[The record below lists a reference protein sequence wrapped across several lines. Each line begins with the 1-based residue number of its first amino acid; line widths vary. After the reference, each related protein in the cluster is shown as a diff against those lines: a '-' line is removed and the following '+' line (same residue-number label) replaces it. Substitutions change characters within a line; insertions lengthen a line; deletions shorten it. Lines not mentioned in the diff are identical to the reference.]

1 MNHPQAKN
9 PARGPIRKSVASR
22 NQSNDKL
29 GAAKPQVSVQKGQM
43 HAAVQST
50 LMALE
55 PRMLFDGAAIATGA
69 DALDQTSQP
78 TELNQQG
85 WSEALR
91 EAAVAYETNN
101 PTQATA
107 LLVVDQSVEGWQQ
120 LIQGRAAN
128 TDVLILDRDKDGLAQ
143 IAGAVAQYSNLQSI
157 QIVSHGDQG
166 VISLG
171 NRLVSEISLDQS
183 AGALSTIGGALSKD
197 GDILLYGCEVGSGAK
212 GAAFLQALARST
224 QADVAASTDLTGAA
238 SLGGNWD
245 LEVKVGSVE
254 AGTVLSAD
262 ATANF
267 GSLLDSV
274 VVPLGGT
281 GKLSGHLWDDTLDF
295 DNRIDVSPL
304 ENCFANVTV
313 QLVTA
318 GADGILGTIDDTV
331 IATAITG
338 NSDTSTVIGQANGTY
353 EFTGLADGLYGIRVA
368 QTFTDSISRNVK
380 VVGDA
385 NNSFGTDG
393 ADGFISTYVAGGTGF
408 ADQNFR
414 YVQINDAPVVTVP
427 TAQQILAEDTSFTF
441 NGAASFSI
449 GDPNDMITAVDSFNR
464 YLTTLDVTD
473 GILTLGP
480 QVGLTITGSGSR
492 SMTLEGSIADI
503 NAALTNLTYKAD
515 LNFTGYDYLKIQVN
529 DRGNFGDGDGDCI
542 PGEGVQDQKL
552 SDVKT
557 IDLCVL
563 PVNDPPVAINDANQT
578 TSIATTPITGNVAR
592 PDGKSPGDNPDTDP
606 EGNLPL
612 IVCGVAVGVMD
623 PNPAVTPSG
632 NVGTDLVGTYGTLR
646 VNADGT
652 YSYLVNTS
660 NPIVA
665 SLPSGGTI
673 TDVFTYCVADTIGD
687 KAKAQLVIT
696 IVGQGK
702 PVAAPDT
709 NSTVEDSTTPAT
721 GNVLGIAPG
730 KSAGDQT
737 DTDPDGDMLSVC
749 GVAAGTPAGVPVG
762 SVGSLVSGTYGSVR
776 INADGTYSY
785 QVNNADARV
794 QALDATTAPLTDVFT
809 YCVSDGKGGVDK
821 TTLTITI
828 TGIND
833 APKANPDTNSTTVGS
848 PTPVSGNVLGGTGR
862 VPTDVTD
869 TDPENDPLTV
879 CGVVAGNSATVPSVG
894 VGLPIDGTYGTIR
907 INANGT
913 YTYVV
918 DAADPAVVALASG
931 ATLTDVFTYCVSD
944 GKGGFDKTTLTIT
957 ITGPNSAPDA
967 LPDTNST
974 VAGATTPAL
983 GNVLGGIGKAPTDVT
998 DTDPENDPLTVCG
1011 VLAGDSSLTPT
1022 GNVGSPVVGT
1032 YGTVTINANGTYSY
1046 QVDNS
1051 NPLVANLPVGSTLTD
1066 VFSYCATDSK
1076 SGTDK
1081 TTLTIT
1087 ITGSKPVNDPPVAK
1101 PDVNS
1106 TTADSN
1112 TPTTGNVLGGP
1123 GKAPTDVTDTDP
1135 NNDPLAVC
1143 GIVAGNSATVPS
1155 TGVGSPIVG
1164 TFGTVTLNADGTYSY
1179 QVDRANQTVLALQ
1192 QGQTVTDVFTYCLTD
1207 GKGGFDKTTLTITIT
1222 GVNDCP
1228 VAVSDG
1234 NSVNAASGAATRG
1247 NAIGGANA
1255 SVGDRADTDP
1265 DGDALRVCGV
1275 AAGNVAGPV
1284 SGNVGGAIMGQY
1296 GSLTVNA
1303 DGSYSYVVDASKP
1316 GVVALRPGQTLTD
1329 TFTYCVT
1336 DGVCDPQKAQI
1347 VITLNGVND
1356 PPTARGTPEVADEGG
1371 VMRCDLA
1378 VVSDAEDAPA
1388 QLSVKIDAIA
1398 NSASGT
1404 FFYREP
1410 IAGQPGQFR
1419 EVPVTAGMTITGEQL
1434 AQLCFKANPQTG
1446 ALRGP
1451 DGALLP
1457 PTLAFTVTDTS
1468 GAQASSSTTIVIKP
1482 PVRVETPPVAPREVP
1497 PIAIVPTLLV
1507 PPAIIPTI
1515 DGRPSV
1521 PIVVPPLNLA
1531 PALDPVSLF
1540 DPTTALAEAPA
1551 PLDRAVKSAAVTAD
1565 EKPVAK
1571 VDDCIPTAKPKVKM
1585 KAVKRSVFADTAQK
1599 PVVAFS
1605 EQMKEAKKRFKLP
1618 AKVAPRPASGK
1629 EC

>member
-9 PARGPIRKSVASR
+9 PARGPIRKSIASR
-22 NQSNDKL
+22 NHTADKA
-29 GAAKPQVSVQKGQM
+29 GVAKPQVSVQKGQM

-69 DALDQTSQP
+69 DAIDQTSQP

-91 EAAVAYETNN
+91 EAAVAYEINN

-107 LLVVDQSVEGWQQ
+107 LLVIDQSVEGWQQ

-128 TDVLILDRDKDGLAQ
+128 TDVLILDRDQDGLAQ

-183 AGALSTIGGALSKD
+183 AGALSAIGGALSKD

-224 QADVAASTDLTGAA
+224 QADIAASTDLTGAA

-245 LEVKVGSVE
+245 LETTVGSVE
-254 AGTVLSAD
+254 AGSVLS
-262 ATANF
+262 TAALEDY
-267 GSLLDSV
+267 SQLLDALPV
-274 VVPLGGT
+274 NNGGSRT
-281 GKLSGHLWDDTLDF
+281 ISGHLWDDTLTF
-295 DNRIDVSPL
+295 DNLIGGKVPGPE
-304 ENCFANVTV
+304 ENCFADVTV
-313 QLVTA
+313 QLIWA
-318 GADGILGTIDDTV
+318 GADGVFGIPGDPASDDVIYTTQTGDSNVPGESDGTF
-331 IATAITG
+331 
-338 NSDTSTVIGQANGTY
+338 Q
-353 EFTGLADGLYGIRVA
+353 FTGLADGYYKLVVPN
-368 QTFTDSISRNVK
+368 TFNDPLSKNVK
-380 VVGDA
+380 LVSEFEQPTGSDGVVEILI
-385 NNSFGTDG
+385 NPSLPVVEYNFG
-393 ADGFISTYVAGGTGF
+393 
-408 ADQNFR
+408 
-414 YVQINDAPVVTVP
+414 YVQINDAPKVTIP
-427 TAQQILAEDTSFTF
+427 PDQQILAEDVSFTF
-441 NGAASFSI
+441 SGAASFSI
-449 GDPNDMITAVDSFNR
+449 SDPGDMNTAVDSFNR
-464 YLTTLDVTD
+464 YLTTLTVDSGT
-473 GILTLGP
+473 LTLAAQAG
-480 QVGLTITGSGSR
+480 VTVVGSGSGL
-492 SMTLEGSIADI
+492 MTLEGTIANI
-503 NAALTNLTYKAD
+503 NAALLNLSYKANTD
-515 LNFTGYDYLKIQVN
+515 FTGYDYLKIRVD
-529 DRGNFGDGDGDCI
+529 DRGNFGDAANGNCI
-542 PGEGVQDQKL
+542 PNEAADNLFGTAQ
-552 SDVKT
+552 

-612 IVCGVAVGVMD
+612 VVCGVAVGVMD
-623 PNPAVTPSG
+623 PDPAVTPSG
-632 NVGTDLVGTYGTLR
+632 NVGTDLQGMYGTLR

-665 SLPSGGTI
+665 SLPSLGTI
-673 TDVFTYCVADTIGD
+673 TDTFTYCVADTLGD

-696 IVGQGK
+696 ITGQGR

-721 GNVLGIAPG
+721 GNVLGVAPG
-730 KSAGDQT
+730 RSLGDRT
-737 DTDPDGDMLSVC
+737 DTDPDGDLLTVC
-749 GVAAGTPAGVPVG
+749 GVVAGTPAGVPVG
-762 SVGSLVSGTYGSVR
+762 SVGSLVAGTYGSVT
-776 INADGTYSY
+776 INANGTYSY
-785 QVNNADARV
+785 QVNNADTRV
-794 QALDATTAPLTDVFT
+794 QALDATTPPLTDVFT

-833 APKANPDTNSTTVGS
+833 APKANPDTNSTVVGS
-848 PTPVSGNVLGGTGR
+848 PTPVSGNVLGGLGR

-894 VGLPIDGTYGTIR
+894 VGLPVDGNYGTIR

-918 DAADPAVVALASG
+918 DPADPAVVALTSG

-974 VAGATTPAL
+974 IAGATTPAI

-1011 VLAGDSSLTPT
+1011 VLAGNSSSTPT
-1022 GNVGSPVVGT
+1022 GNVGSPVIGT

-1101 PDVNS
+1101 PDGNS
-1106 TTADSN
+1106 TTADSK
-1112 TPTTGNVLGGP
+1112 TPTTGNVIGGP

-1143 GIVAGNSATVPS
+1143 GIVAGNSASVPS

-1179 QVDRANQTVLALQ
+1179 QVDRTNQTVLALQ
-1192 QGQTVTDVFTYCLTD
+1192 QGQTVSDVFTYCLTD

-1234 NSVNAASGAATRG
+1234 NTVNAANGAATRG
-1247 NAIGGANA
+1247 NAIGGPNA

-1356 PPTARGTPEVADEGG
+1356 PPTARGTPEVAEEGG
-1371 VMRCDLA
+1371 MMRCDLA

-1497 PIAIVPTLLV
+1497 PIAVVPPLLI

-1515 DGRPSV
+1515 DGRPLA

-1540 DPTTALAEAPA
+1540 DPTTTLAEAPL
-1551 PLDRAVKSAAVTAD
+1551 PPDRAVKSAAVSAD

-1571 VDDCIPTAKPKVKM
+1571 VDDCIPTVKPKVKM
-1585 KAVKRSVFADTAQK
+1585 KAVKRSVFADSAQK
-1599 PVVAFS
+1599 PMVAFS
-1605 EQMKEAKKRFKLP
+1605 EQVKEAKKRFKLP
-1618 AKVAPRPASGK
+1618 AKVAPRPASAK

>member
-9 PARGPIRKSVASR
+9 PARGPIRKSIASR
-22 NQSNDKL
+22 NHTDDKL
-29 GAAKPQVSVQKGQM
+29 GVSKPQVSAQKGSM
-43 HAAVQST
+43 HVAVQST

-91 EAAVAYETNN
+91 EAAVAYESNN

-128 TDVLILDRDKDGLAQ
+128 TDVLILDRDQDGLAQ

-238 SLGGNWD
+238 SLGGNWT
-245 LEVKVGSVE
+245 LETNVGSIE
-254 AGTVLSAD
+254 SSSAL
-262 ATANF
+262 AETSALAF
-267 GSLLDSV
+267 GSLLDSIDSG
-274 VVPLGGT
+274 LGGT
-281 GKLSGHLWDDTLDF
+281 GRISGHLWDDTLEF
-295 DNRIDVSPL
+295 DNVIGATPGAK
-304 ENCFANVTV
+304 ENCFANITV
-313 QLVTA
+313 QLIGV
-318 GADGILGTIDDTV
+318 GADGVLGTDDDVV
-331 IATAITG
+331 IKETRTG
-338 NSDTSTVIGQANGTY
+338 NTEATFGTF
-353 EFTGLADGLYGIRVA
+353 EFTGVADGNYAIRVPT
-368 QTFTDSISRNVK
+368 TFLDSISKNVK
-380 VVGDA
+380 VIGDS
-385 NNSFGTDG
+385 NNSSGTEG
-393 ADGFISTYVAGGTGF
+393 SDGFATVYVATGLPTIEM
-408 ADQNFR
+408 NFR
-414 YVQINDAPVVTVP
+414 YIQINDAPKVTVP
-427 TAQQILAEDTSFTF
+427 LDQQILAEDVSFTF
-441 NGAASFSI
+441 SGAASFTISDP
-449 GDPNDMITAVDSFNR
+449 GDMNTAVDSFNR
-464 YLTTLDVTD
+464 YLTTLTVDSGT
-473 GILTLGP
+473 LTLAAQAG
-480 QVGLTITGSGSR
+480 VTISGSGSGL
-492 SMTLEGSIADI
+492 MTLEGTIANI
-503 NAALTNLTYKAD
+503 NAALVNLSYKANTD
-515 LNFTGYDYLKIQVN
+515 FNGYDYLRIRVD
-529 DRGNFGDGDGDCI
+529 DRGNFGDAANGNCI
-542 PGEGVQDQKL
+542 PNEAADNLFGTAQ
-552 SDVKT
+552 

-612 IVCGVAVGVMD
+612 VVCGVAVGVMD
-623 PNPAVTPSG
+623 PDPAVTPSG
-632 NVGTDLVGTYGTLR
+632 NVGTALVGMYGTLT

-652 YSYLVNTS
+652 YSYQVNTS

-665 SLPSGGTI
+665 SLPSLGTI
-673 TDVFTYCVADTIGD
+673 TDTFTYCVADTLGD

-696 IVGQGK
+696 ITGQGK

-721 GNVLGIAPG
+721 GNVLGVAPG
-730 KSAGDQT
+730 RSPGDRT
-737 DTDPDGDMLSVC
+737 DTDPDGDLLSVC
-749 GVAAGTPAGVPVG
+749 GVVAGTPAGVPVG
-762 SVGSLVSGTYGSVR
+762 SVGSLVAGTYGSVT
-776 INADGTYSY
+776 INANGTYSY

-828 TGIND
+828 TGFND
-833 APKANPDTNSTTVGS
+833 APKANPDTNSTIVGS

-879 CGVVAGNSATVPSVG
+879 CGVVAGNSATVPSIG
-894 VGLPIDGTYGTIR
+894 VGLPVDGNYGTIR

-918 DAADPAVVALASG
+918 DATDPAVVALASG

-983 GNVLGGIGKAPTDVT
+983 GNVLGGIGKALTDVT

-1011 VLAGDSSLTPT
+1011 VLAGNSSSTPT
-1022 GNVGSPVVGT
+1022 GNVGSPVIGT

-1076 SGTDK
+1076 GGTDK

-1087 ITGSKPVNDPPVAK
+1087 ITGSKIVNDPPVAK
-1101 PDVNS
+1101 PDVNA
-1106 TTADSN
+1106 TTADSK

-1143 GIVAGNSATVPS
+1143 GIVAGNSASVPS

-1234 NSVNAASGAATRG
+1234 NSVNAANGATTRG
-1247 NAIGGANA
+1247 NAVGGVNA
-1255 SVGDRADTDP
+1255 SAGDRADTDP

-1356 PPTARGTPEVADEGG
+1356 PPTARGTPEVAEEGG
-1371 VMRCDLA
+1371 MMRCDLA

-1419 EVPVTAGMTITGEQL
+1419 EVPVTAGVTITGEQL
-1434 AQLCFKANPQTG
+1434 AQLCFKANPQNG

-1468 GAQASSSTTIVIKP
+1468 GAQASSSTIIVIKP
-1482 PVRVETPPVAPREVP
+1482 PVRVETPPTAPREVP
-1497 PIAIVPTLLV
+1497 PIAVVPTLLI

-1515 DGRPSV
+1515 DGRPLA

-1540 DPTTALAEAPA
+1540 DPTTTLAEAPL
-1551 PLDRAVKSAAVTAD
+1551 PPDRAVKSAAVTAD

-1585 KAVKRSVFADTAQK
+1585 KAVKRSVFADSAQK
-1599 PVVAFS
+1599 PMVAFS